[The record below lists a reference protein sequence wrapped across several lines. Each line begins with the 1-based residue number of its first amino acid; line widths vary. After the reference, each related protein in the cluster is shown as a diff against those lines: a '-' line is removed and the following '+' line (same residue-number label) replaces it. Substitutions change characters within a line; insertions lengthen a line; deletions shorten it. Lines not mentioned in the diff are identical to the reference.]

1 MKQAEIQTKLSINNN
16 HLNKQK
22 DNHPFH
28 RVGQLRRAKMHAAR
42 LIDVIDS
49 KGDIPILYATSVTR
63 SKSFSGN
70 NRF

>member
-28 RVGQLRRAKMHAAR
+28 SIVDPPFRTV
-42 LIDVIDS
+42 
-49 KGDIPILYATSVTR
+49 
-63 SKSFSGN
+63 N
-70 NRF
+70 